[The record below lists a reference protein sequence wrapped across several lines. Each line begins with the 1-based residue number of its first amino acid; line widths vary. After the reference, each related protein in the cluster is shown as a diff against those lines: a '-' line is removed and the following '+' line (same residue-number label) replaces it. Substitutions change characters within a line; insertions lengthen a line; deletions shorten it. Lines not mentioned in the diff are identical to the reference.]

1 MRKMSRG
8 SERER
13 EREREKKRDHIL
25 LIDECMRSR
34 RKRREMI
41 VKSVNIQCSSL
52 YLHLDETKKEERK
65 NERER
70 KKSDDVV
77 GGESSEE

>member
-1 MRKMSRG
+1 MSRG

-52 YLHLDETKKEERK
+52 YLHLDETKEERK

>member
-52 YLHLDETKKEERK
+52 YLHLDETKEERK

-70 KKSDDVV
+70 
-77 GGESSEE
+77 EEEI